1 MLGISRSSL
10 YYLPTEAG
18 AEDLELM
25 ALIDQ
30 QYLKTPFYG
39 SRRMTAWL
47 SNHGHQVN
55 RKRVRRLMQLIGLEA
70 IYRRPNT
77 SKPVKPSGD
86 RVCNR
91 TSLPCGLCRYC
102 SMAVRRGIMRRR
114 DTLCLSRS
122 FADGGLAEYVV
133 YPEGSVI
140 PVPDGVD
147 MVDAAVSACAIATP
161 YHALSEV
168 AQVRPEEIVLVTGAG
183 GGLGIHTI
191 QLVHLFGARAIGWTR
206 SESKR
211 AALESVGVDELICGT
226 GDATPVWQQLLDLTM
241 GWGVDV
247 VIDYVGSAAF
257 SDAFRGMAPL
267 GRYVILGEMLG
278 EEIHIN
284 PAFIFFKRA
293 KILGSGPH
301 MRSDVYRV
309 LEFVRRG
316 KIKPII
322 GGVYSLEQIS
332 EVHALLDEGAITGRA
347 VVAL

>member
-1 MLGISRSSL
+1 MPAPGPRDVLIKDQYCGVD
-10 YYLPTEAG
+10 G
-18 AEDLELM
+18 HDL
-25 ALIDQ
+25 A
-30 QYLKTPFYG
+30 
-39 SRRMTAWL
+39 
-47 SNHGHQVN
+47 
-55 RKRVRRLMQLIGLEA
+55 VRRGIMRRTFKPGIILGHEVSGTVAEVGGLVS
-70 IYRRPNT
+70 T
-77 SKPVKPSGD
+77 VKPGD

-102 SMAVRRGIMRRR
+102 SMGE

-168 AQVRPEEIVLVTGAG
+168 AQVRPEEIVLVTGAV

-332 EVHALLDEGAITGRA
+332 EVHALLDEGAITGRMVSPTA
-347 VVAL
+347 IRLRSPVSAS